1 MELHQQTGRYLIGYF
16 GERRRLDSITRVEAR
31 AFKTALASG
40 ELAHVNKRRNTG
52 VMAATTVDQQIRHAR
67 KFFNHA
73 LSDDLITFNP
83 FDRLGQNDPVEK
95 DWHYVDREE
104 FRNLMDAAK
113 PGWQLLFVLCR
124 WAGLRLEEALEL
136 PGSKIDLQERRLT
149 VISREDFTVKDKDAR
164 TIPIIPELH
173 EFLKNH
179 GVPGSGLAIPKR
191 LYQK

>member
-1 MELHQQTGRYLIGYF
+1 
-16 GERRRLDSITRVEAR
+16 
-31 AFKTALASG
+31 
-40 ELAHVNKRRNTG
+40 
-52 VMAATTVDQQIRHAR
+52 MAATTVDQQIRHAR

-124 WAGLRLEEALEL
+124 WLGFAWRKPSDCPARRSTSKRG
-136 PGSKIDLQERRLT
+136 GSRSSAVGFHRQGQGRPD
-149 VISREDFTVKDKDAR
+149 D
-164 TIPIIPELH
+164 PIIPELH
-173 EFLKNH
+173 EFLKITECLI
-179 GVPGSGLAIPKR
+179 GLGDPQGRDLTEERVAGFQGAVQAGEGHALPKPSHALR
-191 LYQK
+191 KSCLTDWAARFPAHVV